1 MMSEEIAIRQ
11 ATLDDLDAV
20 AHLRMLGFG
29 GSEASHRT
37 DLENNPRYNYRH
49 VILAEVEGKPAG
61 TAMAFPT
68 QMWISGVPL
77 QMGAVAAVT
86 THPDFRGRGIASAMM
101 QRLLENMA
109 QNGMSISVLFP
120 MVHSIYKQCGY
131 APAAVWHAYSIKP
144 DNLPVFNEANRVR
157 LFKMED
163 LSTVRSIYRGGQLSQ
178 ADGRLTRSS
187 MWWDKSVAE
196 EARTGNRHVVVYEG
210 ETGVEGYLK
219 YTVNHDKVL
228 NVTEMFVASHAAYR
242 GLWGYLASHPDITSI
257 DYLAPADDPILHL
270 LKRPRD
276 SYGGNRGWVFDD
288 IYHATASIMI
298 RVINVVEALTSRFYR
313 HDMMGN
319 RILKIHDPQLP
330 KNQEPVNF
338 RIVDGRPDIIPLDN
352 ESPQIE
358 IDIATFSQIIC
369 GFLSPETAHRLGWL
383 QADGETVAW
392 LSKAMVANPIFI
404 HKGDWF

>member
-1 MMSEEIAIRQ
+1 MNEEITVRQ
-11 ATLDDLDAV
+11 ATIEDLDAI

-29 GSEASHRT
+29 GNEASHRT
-37 DLENNPRYNYRH
+37 DLEDNPRYNYRH
-49 VILAEVEGKPAG
+49 VIIAEVESKSVG
-61 TAMAFPT
+61 TAMAFPM

-77 QMGAVAAVT
+77 KMGAVAAVT
-86 THPDFRGRGIASAMM
+86 THPDFRGRGIASALM

-109 QNGMSISVLFP
+109 QDGIAISVLFP
-120 MVHSIYKQCGY
+120 MVYNIYRQFGY

-144 DNLPVFNEANRVR
+144 DNLPVFNEAKKVR
-157 LFKMED
+157 SFKMED
-163 LSTVRSIYRGGQLSQ
+163 LPMVRSIYRGGQLSQ
-178 ADGRLTRSS
+178 ADGRLARSNI
-187 MWWDKSVAE
+187 WWDHSIAE
-196 EARTGNRHVVVYEG
+196 GAQTNNRRIVVYEG
-210 ETGVEGYLK
+210 ETGIEGYLK
-219 YTVNHDKVL
+219 YAINDDKVL
-228 NVTEMFVASHAAYR
+228 NVTEMFVSSHTAYR

-298 RVINVVEALTSRFYR
+298 RVIDVVEVLTTRFYP

-338 RIVDGRPDIIPLDN
+338 RIVDGRPDIIPLDDK
-352 ESPQIE
+352 SPQVE
-358 IDIATFSQIIC
+358 IDIAIFSQIIC

-383 QADGETVAW
+383 QADDETVAW
-392 LSKAMVANPIFI
+392 LSKVMVADPLFI